1 MQQPELIYTRKVNFS
16 KTGQYGCG
24 PKGED
29 DVYTLEE
36 FTEYCE
42 SGMFIDDDGY
52 GLLVKDGKACM
63 TYTVRPSLVVR
74 CGSATYMDATHVV
87 WYNR

>member
-1 MQQPELIYTRKVNFS
+1 MQQPELAYTRKVNFS

-24 PKGED
+24 RKNED

-36 FTEYCE
+36 FTEYCVDY
-42 SGMFIDDDGY
+42 MFIDDDGY
-52 GLLVKDGKACM
+52 GLLVKDGKACI
-63 TYTVRPSLVVR
+63 TYGVRPSLVLEYGDAV
-74 CGSATYMDATHVV
+74 YMDATHVV